1 MEYPSV
7 VPLQLNME
15 MDWLIGCFMVSERV
29 RSEKVPK
36 ISTAPDPALSQN
48 DGSNT
53 SSGQCIPASVY
64 LQSVF

>member
-15 MDWLIGCFMVSERV
+15 VDWLIDCLMVSERV
-29 RSEKVPK
+29 RSEKVP
-36 ISTAPDPALSQN
+36 IIFTAPDPALSQN

-53 SSGQCIPASVY
+53 SSGQCIPAAVC
-64 LQSVF
+64 LQSEF